1 MKSQETLNATYFLG
15 QMNHREVLEGAVK
28 EGVGVVEEGALVGVE
43 EGPEEGDKEVG
54 EELVGEVWILCF
66 LLELSK
72 QNRRV
77 N

>member
-1 MKSQETLNATYFLG
+1 MKSQETLNATCSLG

-43 EGPEEGDKEVG
+43 EGLEEGDKEVG
-54 EELVGEVWILCF
+54 EELVGEVWIQCF